1 MTLDDDVAVRIE
13 HLRQKRDASFD
24 DVVNDALRRG
34 LQEIAVKS
42 KPKRPFRT
50 KAFKG
55 GKLLVQNVDNTAELL
70 AQIEGEAYM

>member
-1 MTLDDDVAVRIE
+1 MMTLLFGSSICARSVM
-13 HLRQKRDASFD
+13 LASTMSSMTPCE
-24 DVVNDALRRG
+24 RG